1 MNCLKK
7 AWKPL
12 IVFMLFLCFYP
23 SYSQAVDRT
32 EGLFQNTLIDKE
44 YEYLDE
50 EFKIEISEE
59 DFDRIKVSHL
69 ENGGETKDYVD
80 SLIVILN
87 YELNQEFLA
96 VNKALLQITYSWD
109 RVGYHIWKSAEESKD
124 LAAQAGFFHPW
135 RFQKY
140 IESDLEGDVKHDII
154 EELRY
159 GLEQKLDLFLKDAN
173 NEELTKL
180 GFLHSERRA
189 QKLKEMGL
197 EHHPPLQLKN

>member
-1 MNCLKK
+1 M
-7 AWKPL
+7 
-12 IVFMLFLCFYP
+12 
-23 SYSQAVDRT
+23 DRT